1 MKVRFIYLAAGNSR
15 RFGSNKLLYKFDGKP
30 LFLHLLERLEEICA
44 RRREW
49 ELLVVTQYPEI
60 YEECIRRGLRAVMSA
75 DSCRGLSNSIRA
87 GLMRAEEEQTE
98 YGVFF
103 AADQPFLT
111 KETIEGFVE
120 TMLEKKALLGC
131 VSWGGRRGN
140 PVWFSRKYFQEL
152 CLLKKDEGGRRV
164 LERHEE
170 EIYWFEV
177 GDGRELADIDTAEDA
192 ERGIQDAGI
201 LQTD

>member
-1 MKVRFIYLAAGNSR
+1 MCPAGDSGSDVCGQLQGIVQFYPGRTYEGRGGADGVRR
-15 RFGSNKLLYKFDGKP
+15 
-30 LFLHLLERLEEICA
+30 
-44 RRREW
+44 
-49 ELLVVTQYPEI
+49 V
-60 YEECIRRGLRAVMSA
+60 
-75 DSCRGLSNSIRA
+75 
-87 GLMRAEEEQTE
+87 
-98 YGVFF
+98 F

-111 KETIEGFVE
+111 KETIEEFVE

-131 VSWGGRRGN
+131 VAWGGRRGN
-140 PVWFSRKYFQEL
+140 PVWFSGKYFQEL